1 MFTGKT
7 VGLAEFDARFGLRVR
22 QDGRFSYVGKL
33 PTRLGGRLVPC
44 TTTAHVTVA
53 CEDESI
59 AGLVTTPELSASVKT
74 GKALAEAANPMWAIQ
89 QLHVELSNRD
99 GFYWESFE
107 SRIDP
112 TANVHPTAFVED
124 YDVVIGPG
132 SSIGPFSYIGK
143 RSLIGVNCK
152 IGPHCAIG
160 WESFELSANKDEP
173 AVLPHVGGVQIEDH
187 VEILSHCAVARC
199 AFGGFTRI
207 RRYAKLDSHIL
218 VAHDADIGER
228 VRIAAG
234 VTVCGRVEVGNQA
247 YLAPGSVISNGVEVG
262 ERAEVSIGAVV
273 TRRVAPGQKVSGNFA
288 LPHTRW
294 MKMIANAAR

>member
-1 MFTGKT
+1 MFTGST
-7 VGLAEFDARFGLRVR
+7 ADLAEFDAQFGLKVR
-22 QDGRFSYVGKL
+22 QGGRFSYVGKL
-33 PTRLGGRLVPC
+33 PTRLERRLVPC
-44 TTTAHVTVA
+44 STAAHVATA
-53 CEDESI
+53 LKDESI
-59 AGLVTTPELSASVKT
+59 AGLVITPELMASIET

-89 QLHVELSNRD
+89 QLHADLSRRD
-99 GFYWESFE
+99 GFYWKSFE

-124 YDVVIGPG
+124 CDVVIGPG
-132 SSIGPFSYIGK
+132 ALIGPFSFVGK
-143 RSLIGVNCK
+143 RSIIGANCK
-152 IGPHCAIG
+152 IGPHCTIG
-160 WESFELSANKDEP
+160 WESFELDANKDEP
-173 AVLPHVGGVQIEDH
+173 SVLPHVGGVQIEDH

-234 VTVCGRVEVGNQA
+234 VTICGRVEVGDQA

-262 ERAEVSIGAVV
+262 ERGEVSIGAVV
-273 TRRVAPGQKVSGNFA
+273 TRRVEPGQKVSGNFA

-294 MKMIANAAR
+294 MKMIASAAR